1 MTSIK
6 QPRTNMIRSEF
17 LSTPP
22 APSWIKKSPGHLHF
36 RHLLYLILVLT
47 SLISCKTGALTD
59 SKVVPAVV
67 LPKDSVNVPKV
78 PVYDGIHIQS
88 TEIVNGYTDSTSCFT
103 TDSTK
108 IYLNAKDSI
117 HNAVVKLFTVNGI
130 QVDSV
135 KTTIVPQKIVNAK
148 PWEIGYGYKPTFTYS
163 PSKLASGVYLWEN
176 KIPMIVKTNQQKA
189 ITVLY
194 PSNTENAYCESGGF
208 SMYSNPVAAVTTSF
222 LRPILLSQHSTSYL
236 EWINSTPY
244 GSNMRYIADVDM
256 EDYTSFKDSKILII
270 IGHSEY
276 WTRQARLNFD
286 RFIDEGNDAII
297 LSGNTM
303 WWQVR
308 YDRKIN
314 QLICYKN
321 RLADPCPNP
330 LLITINWCEAYLKYF
345 IINSIGGDFDRGGY
359 GQNDD
364 KGWNGYK
371 ICLPNSPLLEGTNL
385 KKGDI
390 ISLPTAEYDG
400 APLKKF
406 DNDGYPVLDNS
417 QLKFNKFE
425 IIGFDLGY
433 RDGQTCGTFMVMKK
447 SQTSGTIINGAS
459 LNWCSPNGLGGKDAE
474 KLKIITT
481 NMIEKLLNKANVFSN

>member
-1 MTSIK
+1 M
-6 QPRTNMIRSEF
+6 NF
-17 LSTPP
+17 NN
-22 APSWIKKSPGHLHF
+22 PSRNFSAKSSGQMRLT
-36 RHLLYLILVLT
+36 HLLYFILMLT
-47 SLISCKTGALTD
+47 CLFSCRTNTLTD
-59 SKVVPAVV
+59 PNTATTQAQQ
-67 LPKDSVNVPKV
+67 KDSVNLPKIA
-78 PVYDGIHIQS
+78 VYDGIHIAS
-88 TEIVNGYTDSTSCFT
+88 SEILNGYSDSTSCFT
-103 TDSTK
+103 TDSTRF
-108 IYLNAKDSI
+108 YLNAKDSI

-130 QVDSV
+130 LVDSV
-135 KTTIVPQKIVNAK
+135 KTTVFPQKIVNAK

-163 PSKLASGVYLWEN
+163 PSKLLSGVYLWEN
-176 KIPMIVKTNQQKA
+176 KIPMLVKTKEPKT

-208 SMYSNPVAAVTTSF
+208 SMYSTPVAAVITSF
-222 LRPILLSQHSTSYL
+222 FRPILLSPHSTSFL
-236 EWINSTPY
+236 EWITSTPY
-244 GSNMRYIADVDM
+244 NSNMRYIADVDM
-256 EDYTSFKDSKILII
+256 DDYSSIKDSKILII

-276 WTRQARLNFD
+276 WTRQARINFD

-321 RLADPCPNP
+321 RLADPCLNP
-330 LLITINWCEAYLKYF
+330 LLITINWCESFLKYY

-359 GQNDD
+359 GLNDD

-390 ISLPTAEYDG
+390 ISLPSSEYDG

-406 DNDGYPVLDNS
+406 DDDGYPVLDNS
-417 QLKFNKFE
+417 QLKFFKFE
-425 IIGFDLGY
+425 IIGFDLGF
-433 RDGQTCGTFMVMKK
+433 RLSQTCGTFMVMKK

-459 LNWCSPNGLGGKDAE
+459 LDWCSPNGLGGKDSA
-474 KLKIITT
+474 KMKIITT
-481 NMIEKLLNKANVFSN
+481 NMIEKLLNKVSVFSN